1 MSDGLLLAALSN
13 DWRCGALCEVR
24 EAAPVAPASYAVHRH
39 FDAGRVRGDICGLE
53 TAFRSHHTWT
63 TLEAIRCDGT
73 VSMHTTNV
81 RELKKNPSRALRL
94 AKDGPVLILKGN
106 EPDALLIHLDKSLTE
121 TESGVRPAL
130 AASLY
135 GSGGVSLGKAAKISG
150 LSLSEF
156 VDHLGNLGIEI
167 VRRDETT
174 NNEAG
179 DVSAWLAS

>member
-1 MSDGLLLAALSN
+1 
-13 DWRCGALCEVR
+13 
-24 EAAPVAPASYAVHRH
+24 
-39 FDAGRVRGDICGLE
+39 
-53 TAFRSHHTWT
+53 
-63 TLEAIRCDGT
+63 
-73 VSMHTTNV
+73 MHATNV

-106 EPDALLIHLDKSLTE
+106 EPDALLIHLDRSLAA

-135 GSGGVSLGKAAKISG
+135 NGGGMSLGKAAKVSG

-156 VDHLGNLGIEI
+156 IDHLGNLGIEV
-167 VRRDETT
+167 VRQDETT
-174 NNEAG
+174 IGEAS

>member
-1 MSDGLLLAALSN
+1 
-13 DWRCGALCEVR
+13 
-24 EAAPVAPASYAVHRH
+24 
-39 FDAGRVRGDICGLE
+39 
-53 TAFRSHHTWT
+53 
-63 TLEAIRCDGT
+63 
-73 VSMHTTNV
+73 MHTTNV

-121 TESGVRPAL
+121 TELGVRPAL
-130 AASLY
+130 AAGLY

-174 NNEAG
+174 NDEAS

>member
-1 MSDGLLLAALSN
+1 MDFIAHLVSDDGAALAMLH
-13 DWRCGALCEVR
+13 AL
-24 EAAPVAPASYAVHRH
+24 APDMPARYAGLTQSR
-39 FDAGRVRGDICGLE
+39 AGCSAS
-53 TAFRSHHTWT
+53 TA
-63 TLEAIRCDGT
+63 T
-73 VSMHTTNV
+73 VSRAIM

-94 AKDGPVLILKGN
+94 AKDGPVLILKGD

-135 GSGGVSLGKAAKISG
+135 GGGVSLGKAAKISG

-156 VDHLGNLGIEI
+156 VDHLGNLGVEI

>member
-1 MSDGLLLAALSN
+1 MD
-13 DWRCGALCEVR
+13 R
-24 EAAPVAPASYAVHRH
+24 
-39 FDAGRVRGDICGLE
+39 
-53 TAFRSHHTWT
+53 
-63 TLEAIRCDGT
+63 
-73 VSMHTTNV
+73 SMHATNV

-121 TESGVRPAL
+121 TQSGIRPAL

-135 GSGGVSLGKAAKISG
+135 CSGSISLGKAAKVGG
-150 LSLSEF
+150 LSLGDF
-156 VDHLGNLGIEI
+156 IDHLGDLGIEI

-174 NNEAG
+174 RHEAS